1 MENISAVEL
10 RLYIRLGRFGETAL
24 DLSGRQLS
32 KVPEAVT
39 DLKDQETLKLNRNI
53 LTELPTSINKL
64 KNLTRLYLNENQ
76 LTYLPDSIGDLKEL
90 RKPNVNVLGW

>member
-10 RLYIRLGRFGETAL
+10 RKYIKTEYGKTVL
-24 DLSGRQLS
+24 DLSYRQLS

-39 DLKDQETLKLNRNI
+39 DLKDLAKLKLDRNN

>member
-10 RLYIRLGRFGETAL
+10 RKYIRKGWFGEL

-39 DLKDQETLKLNRNI
+39 YLKDLEILELDRNI